1 MAHLRHPNIT
11 TIMGACEMSS
21 KGEPPLLVMEYMQHG
36 SLYEMLHNRMALL
49 DADMLLR
56 LAKDIAT
63 GMTYLHSCKPP
74 ILHNDLKTCEQ
85 CDKFI

>member
-1 MAHLRHPNIT
+1 
-11 TIMGACEMSS
+11 MSS

-74 ILHNDLKTCEQ
+74 ILHNDLKTGEQ